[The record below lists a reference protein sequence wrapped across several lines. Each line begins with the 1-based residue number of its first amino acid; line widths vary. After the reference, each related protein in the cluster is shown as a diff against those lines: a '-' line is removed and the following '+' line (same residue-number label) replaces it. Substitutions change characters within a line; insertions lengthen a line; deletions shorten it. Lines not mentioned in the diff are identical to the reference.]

1 MSQKPT
7 VKENVSTKT
16 DGIQNSENQKTLLF
30 SKKQYQLMALG
41 LGVIFLGYVLMM
53 GTNNVVEGANFPS
66 EDVYSARRII
76 LAPIVIIIGFLI
88 ELYAIISVK
97 KTN

>member
-1 MSQKPT
+1 MSQKPI
-7 VKENVSTKT
+7 VKENVSAKK

-30 SKKQYQLMALG
+30 TKKQYHLMALG
-41 LGVIFLGYVLMM
+41 LGVIFIGYLLMM
-53 GTNNVVEGANFPS
+53 GTNNIVEGANFPS

-76 LAPIVIIIGFLI
+76 LAPIIIIAGFLI